1 MAHDTGERILG
12 EAMALFHAA
21 GLKAVTMRAVAA
33 RAGVSPMAIYRHYAG
48 RDELLRGLV
57 AEAQALFLHYL
68 QQAQAGR
75 DAWERLSLSG
85 RAYMRFALEHPR
97 EYALVFQEPVG
108 SGADGKRSWQSAA
121 TFRFLVDRVR
131 ECADAGDIE
140 APEPEAAALTLW
152 AQVHGLVSLYLAG
165 KLAVAQ
171 ADFESMYAVS
181 LAQLI
186 RAFAKRT

>member
-1 MAHDTGERILG
+1 MAHDTGDRILG
-12 EAMALFHAA
+12 EAMELFHAA

-33 RAGVSPMAIYRHYAG
+33 RVGVSPMAIYRHYTS
-48 RDELLRGLV
+48 RDELLKGLIG
-57 AEAQALFLHYL
+57 EAQALFLHYL

-85 RAYMRFALEHPR
+85 QAYLRFALEHPR

-108 SGADGKRSWQSAA
+108 GQATGSRSWQAAA

-131 ECADAGDIE
+131 ECADSGVID
-140 APEPEAAALTLW
+140 APDAEAAALTLW

-165 KLAVAQ
+165 KLAVTQ
-171 ADFESMYAVS
+171 AAFEAMYAES
-181 LAQLI
+181 LARLI
-186 RAFAKRT
+186 QAFVKH

>member
-12 EAMALFHAA
+12 EAMELFQED
-21 GLKAVTMRAVAA
+21 GLAAVTMRAVAA
-33 RAGVSPMAIYRHYAG
+33 RVGVSPMAIYRHYAN
-48 RDELLRGLV
+48 RDELLKGLI
-57 AEAQALFLHYL
+57 AEAQALFLNYL

-85 RAYMRFALEHPR
+85 RAYLRFALEHPR

-108 SGADGKRSWQSAA
+108 KAAGKRSWQSAA

-131 ECADAGDIE
+131 ECADAGLLG
-140 APEPEAAALTLW
+140 APDAEAAALTLW

-165 KLAVAQ
+165 KLAVDERA
-171 ADFESMYAVS
+171 FEAMYAAS
-181 LAQLI
+181 LAQI
-186 RAFAKRT
+186 VRAFAK